1 MWYEYGRTYAV
12 VLEQRLA
19 GLEAPLCVDVA
30 AEEPEHE
37 EEEQAAQ
44 DGPFYYHAFLRRV
57 SCVGPIVES
66 RKCMD
71 VPQCTRIHS
80 RGNTQSSRRHTRR
93 NTSLSRPY

>member
-1 MWYEYGRTYAV
+1 MVGEREGTYAV

-30 AEEPEHE
+30 TEEPEHE
-37 EEEQAAQ
+37 EEEEAAQ
-44 DGPFYYHAFLRRV
+44 DGPFDYHALLRRV
-57 SCVGPIVES
+57 SRVGPIVNS
-66 RKCMD
+66 KKRMD

-93 NTSLSRPY
+93 NISLLKPY